1 MKDRLAG
8 LGLFLV
14 HPTTRAKYAQMKALA
29 EENQTDLCDRVPRFL
44 HSEKRINLIA

>member
-14 HPTTRAKYAQMKALA
+14 HPTTRAKYTQMKALT
-29 EENQTDLCDRVPRFL
+29 EENQTDLCDRESLAFCTL
-44 HSEKRINLIA
+44 KKE